1 MKRFLLLMAVLM
13 IPGVGALGAAT
24 TEGRAGL
31 LPLGSPM
38 PDFNLTDVVSG
49 RTVSSQ
55 GLEPKKVTMVA
66 FICRHCPYAQHV
78 KKSLAQLGRDY
89 ADKDVAIVTISS
101 NDPAAYPDD
110 APESLKEMAQEAGFN
125 FPLLFDESQKTA
137 QSFTAIAT
145 PDIFIFDSNRKLVYR
160 GQFDD
165 TRPNSGGEATGKD
178 VREAIDRV
186 LSGKSVSTRQK
197 PAIGCSIK
205 WIPGNAPA
213 YAR

>member
-1 MKRFLLLMAVLM
+1 MKQFLFLITVL
-13 IPGVGALGAAT
+13 IFQLESALGAAT
-24 TEGRAGL
+24 TEGKKGL

-38 PDFNLTDVVSG
+38 PSFSLTDGVSG
-49 RTVSSQ
+49 RTVSSE
-55 GLEPKKVTMVA
+55 GLPQKKVTMVA
-66 FICRHCPYAQHV
+66 FICRHCPYSQHV
-78 KKSLAQLGRDY
+78 KKSLAQLGHDY
-89 ADKDVAIVTISS
+89 ADKDVVLVTISS

-110 APESLKEMAQEAGFN
+110 VPESLKEMAQEEGFN

-145 PDIFIFDSNRKLVYR
+145 PDIFVFDSNRKLVYR

-186 LSGKSVSTRQK
+186 LSGKPVSTHQK

-205 WIPGNAPA
+205 WKPGNTPA

>member
-1 MKRFLLLMAVLM
+1 MKRFLFLITVL
-13 IPGVGALGAAT
+13 IFQVGSALDAAT
-24 TEGRAGL
+24 TEGKNGL

-38 PDFNLTDVVSG
+38 PGFSLTDVVSG
-49 RTVSSQ
+49 QTVSSE
-55 GLEPKKVTMVA
+55 GLPQKKVTMVA
-66 FICRHCPYAQHV
+66 FICRSCPYSQHV

-101 NDPAAYPDD
+101 NDSAAYSDD
-110 APESLKEMAQEAGFN
+110 SPESLREMAQERGFN

-145 PDIFIFDSNRKLVYR
+145 PDIFVFDSNRKLVYR

-165 TRPNSGGEATGKD
+165 TRPHSGGEATGRD
-178 VREAIDRV
+178 VREAIDAL
-186 LSGKSVSTRQK
+186 LSGKPVSTHQK
-197 PAIGCSIK
+197 SAIGCSIK
-205 WIPGNAPA
+205 WKPGNTPA